1 MRNYLSK
8 FLDDP
13 SGLDALSKKG
23 SYFYLTLSI
32 VLIFLTPILL
42 YVELVSPV
50 LYNKYL
56 NMFLSMDLFIITF
69 FLIDLSLRLIS
80 ADKKLSYIFSING
93 FIDIISVVPEF
104 LSMVFGLGINS
115 AWLRVLRLFR
125 VGKIVSTHKGT
136 GILSGFTG
144 VVLII
149 SAGIISAKVLIL
161 ILESYGY
168 IPIFDNISLVLGLV
182 SFSLAMLLGTKLS
195 VVNGRLNQL
204 EDAITRIVAGIKVFW
219 FTDTSSRKCLQ
230 NWVCEFYKCLKNP
243 DQESVSN
250 MRRSTN
256 ALYDSIGKNG
266 IDPNLVGFSRDVAF
280 VLNTSLSEV
289 NPFYEKFLK
298 EVTFVFTIV
307 IVTTVPGITGLVA
320 SLILSYIF
328 FGMFYLIEDMD
339 NPLDYGEESLITV
352 NLNPLE
358 EMIDNLDIES
368 R

>member
-1 MRNYLSK
+1 MKNYLSK

-13 SGLDALSKKG
+13 SSLNKASMKA
-23 SYFYLTLSI
+23 SYYYLTLSI

-42 YVELVSPV
+42 YIELVSPI
-50 LYNKYL
+50 LYNAYSNVFTNL
-56 NMFLSMDLFIITF
+56 DLFIISF
-69 FLIDLSLRLIS
+69 FLIDLLLRLIGS
-80 ADKKLSYIFSING
+80 DKKLSYIFSING

-104 LSMVFGLGINS
+104 ISIVFGLGINS

-168 IPIFDNISLVLGLV
+168 IPVFDNISLVLGLV

-219 FTDTSSRKCLQ
+219 FTDISSRKYLQ
-230 NWVCEFYKCLKNP
+230 SWVKEFYKSLKNP
-243 DQESVSN
+243 TQESVSN
-250 MRRSTN
+250 MRKITN
-256 ALYDSIGKNG
+256 ALYESIGKNG
-266 IDPNLVGFSRDVAF
+266 VNPNLVGFSRDVAF

-339 NPLDYGEESLITV
+339 NPLDYGDESLITV
-352 NLNPLE
+352 NLDPLE
-358 EMIDNLDIES
+358 EMIINLEIEE
-368 R
+368 